1 MTRKIFAA
9 LSFVACVLCA
19 GGLYFFFLLGAPVSV
34 SPAIVFEIAPGEAA
48 TTVVE
53 RLRSQGVIRS
63 PGVFLLMARSNRLD
77 RAFRHGVHEFSGA
90 LTPERVLEELVR
102 PPRAAVR
109 ITIPEGL
116 TWRAVGRLLED
127 NEIVT
132 AKDYYAAVCAPQFV
146 AEAGAAGE
154 ANCAEGFLFP
164 DTYDLTPGMT
174 AEEIARLQLRH
185 FHRVMGELLAA
196 RSEKAEDVPRIV
208 TMASVIEKET
218 SAAAERGLVSSVF
231 HNRLDRGMRLQAD
244 PTVIYGI
251 TVGGEEWNGENLHKH
266 LREPTPYNSYTNKG
280 LPPGPICNPGRDAL
294 RAALDPEA
302 SEYLYFVA
310 SGDGSHAFSK
320 SLQEHNRAVAR
331 LRKAARNRKH

>member
-1 MTRKIFAA
+1 MTRKTFAA

-34 SPAIVFEIAPGEAA
+34 LPAVVFEIAPGETA

-63 PGVFLLMARSNRLD
+63 PWVFLLMARSNRLD

-116 TWRAVGRLLED
+116 TWRAVGQLLED
-127 NEIVT
+127 NEIVA
-132 AKDYYAAVCAPQFV
+132 AKDYYTAVCAPQFV
-146 AEAGAAGE
+146 AAAGASSE

-174 AEEIARLQLRH
+174 ADEIARLQLRH
-185 FHRVMGELLAA
+185 FHQVMRELLAA
-196 RSEKAEDVPRIV
+196 RPEKAENVPRIV

-218 SAAAERGLVSSVF
+218 SAAAERALVSSVF
-231 HNRLDRGMRLQAD
+231 HNRLSRGMRLQAD

-251 TVGGEEWNGENLHKH
+251 TVGGEEWNGEDLHKH

-294 RAALDPEA
+294 RAALDPEV

-310 SGDGSHAFSK
+310 SGNGAHAFSK

-331 LRKAARNRKH
+331 LRKAARNRKP